1 MTGPA
6 GWSLLLLMSAPAPA
20 SPPSAGPPGKQRE
33 AARKATF
40 FLTEFEKWFLPR
52 VAARL
57 PGWVLPDHLTG
68 LGVVA
73 ATAIGACYWLSVR
86 DPAWL
91 WGANLGLVFHWLGD
105 SLDGTLARVRR
116 IQRPRYGFY
125 LDHLTDAYSTVA
137 IGVGLGLSPYMLLSV
152 SLAVVICYLVLSIN
166 VYLETHVMGEFRYG
180 YGWLGPTE
188 ARLALVALN
197 TLALTAGPLPFR
209 LLGVGATVF
218 DVLGLFVALS
228 MLLMLLRRAARNLRA
243 LSRLE
248 PANVVK
254 D

>member
-6 GWSLLLLMSAPAPA
+6 GWSLLLGMSDPAP
-20 SPPSAGPPGKQRE
+20 PPTPPAGRPGKPRE
-33 AARKATF
+33 AARRATF

-52 VAARL
+52 LAGRL
-57 PGWVLPDHLTG
+57 PRWVLPDHLTG
-68 LGVVA
+68 LGVAA
-73 ATAIGACYWLSVR
+73 ATGIGVCYWLAVR
-86 DPAWL
+86 DPVWL
-91 WGANLGLVFHWLGD
+91 WGANLGLVLHWLGD

-137 IGVGLGLSPYMLLSV
+137 IGLGLGLSPYMLLSV
-152 SLAVVICYLVLSIN
+152 SLAIVICYLVLSIN

-180 YGWLGPTE
+180 YGVVGPTE

-209 LLGVGATVF
+209 LLGVGATGF
-218 DVLGLFVALS
+218 DVLGLVVAVS
-228 MLLMLLRRAARNLRA
+228 MLLMLLRRAARNLGT
-243 LSRLE
+243 LGRLE
-248 PANVVK
+248 PPNTVK

>member
-1 MTGPA
+1 
-6 GWSLLLLMSAPAPA
+6 LLLAMSDNAPAPPAA
-20 SPPSAGPPGKQRE
+20 SPPPAKPRE

-40 FLTEFEKWFLPR
+40 FLTEFEKWSLPR
-52 VAARL
+52 LAARL
-57 PGWVLPDHLTG
+57 PRWVLPDHLTG

-86 DPAWL
+86 DAAWL
-91 WGANLGLVFHWLGD
+91 WGANLGLVLHWLGD

-137 IGVGLGLSPYMLLSV
+137 IGLGLGLSPYMLLSV

-197 TLALTAGPLPFR
+197 TLALTVGPLPFH

-218 DVLGLFVALS
+218 DVLGLVVAVS
-228 MLLMLLRRAARNLRA
+228 MLLMLLRRAGRNLWA
-243 LSRLE
+243 LGRME
-248 PANVVK
+248 PPNVVK
-254 D
+254 G